1 MCACTRV
8 CVCVCDVQLSAAAAA
23 HDSFLVEADG
33 ESVRVCVMS
42 RQMASVCVHA
52 RVSVCVTSSCQQ
64 LQQRAI

>member
-1 MCACTRV
+1 MCACTRA

-33 ESVRVCVMS
+33 KSVRVCVMS

-52 RVSVCVTSSCQQ
+52 CVCVCV
-64 LQQRAI
+64 